1 MTPFVLQSRSRR
13 VAAQL
18 CAPLLA
24 LGVWLA
30 VASPCQAEP
39 LRLPDRGG
47 PAAADRAARS
57 DRSGVPSRP
66 ELVRVVWTASTRPPK
81 QLSHNVDGTTI
92 GVSGVVELA
101 ESALKYAFGQAAA
114 AFSPPVPLRLQIK
127 RFDVQRTKTSFV
139 FLLDTV
145 AIDDRDGQILY
156 RDRGES
162 ACRIAPGM
170 NDAELDRCVTRALRE
185 LADEASERMLNR
197 EFRVLGDAEQPLR
210 RFWLGMGGGGKL
222 VATVQGTAHL
232 DDSWAI
238 ELEVAPIAPRY
249 GALLRGTKEV
259 YRASDLAFGVGG
271 GLGRALAASL
281 IELCNPDRE
290 VCRAL
295 DATTWGQVDAHL
307 YWFLGVQQRHR
318 VGISAAALYFTND
331 TRIGIEG
338 DRGADATFAVSYQY
352 GL

>member
-1 MTPFVLQSRSRR
+1 
-13 VAAQL
+13 
-18 CAPLLA
+18 
-24 LGVWLA
+24 
-30 VASPCQAEP
+30 
-39 LRLPDRGG
+39 
-47 PAAADRAARS
+47 
-57 DRSGVPSRP
+57 
-66 ELVRVVWTASTRPPK
+66 LVRVVWTASTRPPK